1 MMKAITKY
9 GQRAAVVTKAHAL
22 WLSVHKIR
30 TYKDRKVL
38 PDQFT
43 CFKVQTS
50 TLTTTSHQILKSHVN
65 QELQHKRSNHDAQ
78 LIEAR
83 KQSLRPGGL
92 KSRAAELA
100 VGRLK
105 EVRLDPNGF
114 NTCLR
119 RPVLRAREVSMVLL
133 PRQHP
138 LTTAIP
144 HDGQRTEQRRK
155 VFYFLHDSL

>member
-38 PDQFT
+38 PDRFT

-92 KSRAAELA
+92 KSSGGAGGWPIEGGTLGSQWIQHMPSSPCAA
-100 VGRLK
+100 
-105 EVRLDPNGF
+105 
-114 NTCLR
+114 
-119 RPVLRAREVSMVLL
+119 
-133 PRQHP
+133 
-138 LTTAIP
+138 
-144 HDGQRTEQRRK
+144 
-155 VFYFLHDSL
+155 